1 MLAKNFY
8 DFAPHCTSCP
18 RLPTIHVEVFI
29 SLRGERN
36 LRDTSCFCCP
46 QGAHG
51 NNGRFQ
57 PTGGCAVEID
67 CWHVRHAYSD
77 LLFQYMFIIVYP
89 RGGSVFVDA
98 NGFQGLMYGS
108 MTWYAMIP
116 LVCGCVGCSGWVWI
130 HVMEVHDRNQTT
142 CGERTCFF
150 KVLWVQMLDF
160 IHFCIIYLFVPMVLP
175 PAGGWLCG
183 MLGCRHL
190 WWRLASALATH
201 PHHSLH
207 GADIDG
213 EWEGWQVQSNCF
225 DICQTYLFLIL
236 FGAFMSYIIVLCMC
250 ILDLWK
256 QEVSRQ
262 EHM

>member
-1 MLAKNFY
+1 MISAFSQITQLKSWHLAHDWGFQCSHAFTFHFNITYNLGMLAKNFY

-108 MTWYAMIP
+108 MT
-116 LVCGCVGCSGWVWI
+116 
-130 HVMEVHDRNQTT
+130 
-142 CGERTCFF
+142 
-150 KVLWVQMLDF
+150 
-160 IHFCIIYLFVPMVLP
+160 
-175 PAGGWLCG
+175 
-183 MLGCRHL
+183 
-190 WWRLASALATH
+190 
-201 PHHSLH
+201 
-207 GADIDG
+207 
-213 EWEGWQVQSNCF
+213 
-225 DICQTYLFLIL
+225 
-236 FGAFMSYIIVLCMC
+236 
-250 ILDLWK
+250 
-256 QEVSRQ
+256 
-262 EHM
+262 

>member
-29 SLRGERN
+29 SLRRERN

-57 PTGGCAVEID
+57 PTGGCAVDID

-98 NGFQGLMYGS
+98 NGTRDFKGCCLEACHDPTSMWLCRLQWMGLDS
-108 MTWYAMIP
+108 R
-116 LVCGCVGCSGWVWI
+116 
-130 HVMEVHDRNQTT
+130 HEVHDRNQTT
-142 CGERTCFF
+142 CGERTSFF
-150 KVLWVQMLDF
+150 KFCEHKCWILSTFASFICLFLW
-160 IHFCIIYLFVPMVLP
+160 FCH

-190 WWRLASALATH
+190 WWRLASGRPATH

-207 GADIDG
+207 GADIRVESSLG
-213 EWEGWQVQSNCF
+213 V
-225 DICQTYLFLIL
+225 
-236 FGAFMSYIIVLCMC
+236 A
-250 ILDLWK
+250 LDKCRGPLER
-256 QEVSRQ
+256 QQGYRFPVSRYVKHIFSWVFS
-262 EHM
+262 ELSWVIS